1 MAELPK
7 VKYTGKI
14 KEIKIGK
21 PGAELVLGGQ
31 NSYSFYSFEGKMPN
45 RPVLALQVLDIEP
58 EEWAAEALE
67 PFKDVLGDPVA
78 WAKKCVDVYKAD
90 AVALWLAGTDP
101 NGKNLPA
108 DHAAEVAKKVAQAV
122 NVPVIVWG
130 TSNDEKNTEVLKAVC
145 EACDGLNVVI
155 GPVTENNYKQVGA
168 AAIAYKQVVAANS
181 PIDINLA
188 KQLNILLENLGVPQD
203 KILVDPTT
211 GSVGYGM
218 EYCYSIMERIRQA
231 ALTQNDEKL
240 QYPLINN
247 IAEEVWKIKEAKL
260 PTAEEPKL
268 GEAGIRGV
276 NLEAI
281 TAISALQAGSDL
293 LILRHPKTLEHV
305 RKYLTDIMVETDLDS
320 MAVDMSL
327 AGEAPAAPAAK
338 PAAAPAKPAAAKPAA
353 APPKKEA
360 PPAKP
365 PEVKVE
371 PPKPAPPKE
380 EKPKPEPKKPAE
392 IPAAAAASAAE
403 EGDVLMAKL
412 NQEELQS
419 LKDLLAV
426 FKAVKNIASGVGQL
440 ISGAPGAPAA
450 AAPAAPAAPAAA
462 APVAVAA
469 PPKKKEL
476 GPADWTQHTS
486 CEVTLEGLKIADRE
500 GYSTAFHRARTLSA
514 CPIGKGGTCC
524 KICNMGPCRVIP
536 PKGRDETPEE
546 RKKRTGLCGATPETI
561 AARNFARMV
570 AAGAA
575 AHSDHGRHVAHTFLL
590 AAEGKLPD
598 YQIKDVP
605 KLLAVAMDFG
615 VETEGREIKDIAV
628 EIGEKALGQYG
639 QQEGEI
645 TYVKRAPLKRQEIWR
660 KEKVVPT
667 GIDRPVVEV
676 MHMTHMGVNQDMEHI
691 IRLATK
697 CALADGWGGSM
708 IATDLSDVLYGT
720 PVPIL
725 GKVNLGC
732 MKEDTV
738 NIIVHGHE
746 PSLSMILVQ
755 AVQDPEMIAYAK
767 SKGATGGISLGG
779 ICCTSNEILMR
790 HGIPIAGNY
799 LQQEMAIIT
808 GACEAMVVD
817 VQCVM
822 QGVAELA
829 KCFHTQIVT
838 TSPIAQMQGAYKH
851 YDYDEA
857 KALETARA
865 IIKDAIDN
873 FPNRDKNKVSIP
885 TEQQDMVVGFSHETI
900 NYMLG
905 GMFRASYRPLNDNI
919 INGKIRGLAGIVG
932 CGNARINHDYLHVT
946 LAKELIKNDVLV
958 LTTGCSA
965 IALGKAGLLVPEAA
979 QKYGGPGLAE
989 VCETVGIPPVLH
1001 MGSCVDNSRILIA
1014 ATAVVRD
1021 GGLGDDISDVPAV
1034 GVAPEWMSEKA
1045 VSIGQYF
1052 VASGCYVLFGV
1063 GFPTINEDVCTNYL
1077 FHDIEKTYGGKWDFV
1092 EKDPYEMARR
1102 CLAHI
1107 DAKRKAL
1114 GIDKARERVLMDM
1127 AMRRELSE

>member
-14 KEIKIGK
+14 REIKIGK
-21 PGAELVLGGQ
+21 PGTEVVVGGETGY
-31 NSYSFYSFEGKMPN
+31 NFYSFEGKMPN
-45 RPVLALQVLDIEP
+45 PPKLALQVLDIEP
-58 EEWAAEALE
+58 EEWAAEARE

-78 WAKKCVDVYKAD
+78 WAKKCVDTYKAD
-90 AVALWLAGTDP
+90 IVCLWLQGTDP
-101 NGKNLPA
+101 NGKNLSA
-108 DHAAEVAKKVAQAV
+108 EHAAEVAKKVAEAI
-122 NVPVIVWG
+122 NVPLIVWG
-130 TSNDEKNTEVLKAVC
+130 TSNDEKNTEVLKAVA
-145 EACDGLNVVI
+145 EACAGLNIVL
-155 GPVTENNYKQVGA
+155 GPISEGNYKQVGA
-168 AAIAYKQVVAANS
+168 AAIAYKHVVAANT

-188 KQLNILLENLGVPQD
+188 KQLNILLENLGVAND
-203 KILVDPTT
+203 KLLIDPTT
-211 GSVGYGM
+211 GSVGYGL

-240 QYPLINN
+240 QYPIINN
-247 IAEEVWKIKEAKL
+247 IAEEVWKTKEAKL
-260 PTAEEPKL
+260 PTADEPKL
-268 GEAGIRGV
+268 GDAAVRGV

-281 TAISALQAGSDL
+281 TGLSALQAGSDI
-293 LILRHPKTLEHV
+293 LILRHPKTLEHI
-305 RKYLTDIMVETDLDS
+305 RTYLSNIMAETNLES
-320 MAVDMSL
+320 MGVDMSL
-327 AGEAPAAPAAK
+327 AAQEAPAAPAKAAAPKPAAAKPAPAPKPAAPAAK
-338 PAAAPAKPAAAKPAA
+338 PAPAPAVKAAA
-353 APPKKEA
+353 
-360 PPAKP
+360 
-365 PEVKVE
+365 E
-371 PPKPAPPKE
+371 PPKPAPAPKAVV
-380 EKPKPEPKKPAE
+380 PPAPPQ
-392 IPAAAAASAAE
+392 PAAAAAKPASVE
-403 EGDVLMAKL
+403 E
-412 NQEELQS
+412 EELMGQLTKDDVQS
-419 LKDLLAV
+419 LKEMAGV
-426 FKAVKNIASGVGQL
+426 FRAVKNLATGLGSLVSGQV
-440 ISGAPGAPAA
+440 PA
-450 AAPAAPAAPAAA
+450 AAPAAAPVAAAPAAVT
-462 APVAVAA
+462 P

-476 GPADWTQHTS
+476 APADWADYTIDP
-486 CEVTLEGLKIADRE
+486 VTLEGLKIADRE
-500 GYSTAFHRARTLSA
+500 GYSTTFHRSRTMTA

-524 KICNMGPCRVIP
+524 KICNMGPCRVLP
-536 PKGRDETPEE
+536 PKGKEETPEE

-575 AHSDHGRHVAHTFLL
+575 AHSDHGRHVAHTFLH
-590 AAEGKLPD
+590 AAKGELPD
-598 YQIKDVP
+598 YQIKDIP
-605 KLLAVAMDFG
+605 KLLAVAMDFE
-615 VETEGREIKDIAV
+615 VETEGREIKDIAI
-628 EIGEKALGQYG
+628 ELGEKALAEYG
-639 QQEGEI
+639 KQSGEI
-645 TYVKRAPLKRQEIWR
+645 YNVKRAPLKRQEIWR
-660 KEKVVPT
+660 KEGVIPP

-697 CALADGWGGSM
+697 CAIADGWGGSM
-708 IATDLSDVLYGT
+708 IGTDFSDILFGT
-720 PVPIL
+720 PVPVL

-746 PSLSMILVQ
+746 PTLSEVIVR
-755 AVQDPEMIAYAK
+755 AVQDPEMIAYAQ
-767 SKGATGGISLGG
+767 SKGASGGISLGG

-799 LQQEMAIIT
+799 LQQELAVIT
-808 GACEAMVVD
+808 GALEAIVVD

-822 QGVAELA
+822 QGLAELA
-829 KCFHTQIVT
+829 KCFHTQVVT
-838 TSPIAQMQGAYKH
+838 TSPIAKMQGAYKH
-851 YDYDEA
+851 YDFKEEH
-857 KALETARA
+857 ALEIAKQIVREA
-865 IIKDAIDN
+865 CDN
-873 FPNRDKNKVSIP
+873 YANRDKNKVAIP

-919 INGKIRGLAGIVG
+919 INGRIRGLAGIVG
-932 CGNARINHDYLHVT
+932 CGNARIKHDYLHVELT
-946 LAKELIKNDVLV
+946 KELIKNDVLV

-965 IALGKAGLLVPEAA
+965 IALGKYGLLSPEAA
-979 QKYGGPGLAE
+979 GKYAGAGLAE

-1077 FHDIEKTYGGKWDFV
+1077 FKDIEKVYGGKWDFV
-1092 EKDPYEMARR
+1092 EKDPYEMAKR
-1102 CLAHI
+1102 CIAHI
-1107 DAKRKAL
+1107 DAKRAAL

-1127 AMRRELSE
+1127 AMRREIAG